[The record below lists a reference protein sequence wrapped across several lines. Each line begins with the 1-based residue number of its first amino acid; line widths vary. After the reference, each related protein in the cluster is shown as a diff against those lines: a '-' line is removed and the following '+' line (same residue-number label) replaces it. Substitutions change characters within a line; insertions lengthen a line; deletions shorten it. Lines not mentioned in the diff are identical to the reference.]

1 MSPPVKRVEPDQE
14 IPAKVDVAIIGGGIV
29 GVSAALFLAQKGVSV
44 VLCEKGEIG
53 AEQSSRNWGWCRTL
67 SRDPREIPLSIES
80 LRLWREM
87 NELTGEETG
96 FRQCG
101 ILSLCKTDAE
111 MATSREWAEI
121 AQPYQL
127 QAQVLAPN
135 ELSSLAPGLAGDWK
149 GALYAPT
156 DGRAEPSLAAPAIA
170 RGAQRFGATILTNCA
185 VRGIET
191 SAGAVS
197 GIVTEKGRIAAGTV
211 VLAGGV
217 WSSLMCDQLGVRL
230 PQLKVL
236 GNVMRTAP
244 LEGGPEV
251 SVKGPGFGMR
261 KRLDGGYNIAFG
273 QSNEAQIVPDSF
285 RYFFDFLPRAI
296 AERQSLRL
304 RLGARFMQE
313 WRWSRPWKMDE
324 VSPFEQFRILDPKP
338 LAYDLNHARR
348 NIQKAFPVFEKM
360 QVVESWAGL
369 IDAIPD
375 AVPVISAVDELPGLF
390 LSTGYSGHG
399 FGLGPGAGRLTAQMV
414 TGETPMVDPEP
425 FRFARLAKGKKAI
438 LNPGVFR

>member
-1 MSPPVKRVEPDQE
+1 MAPAVMRVEPDKE
-14 IPAKVDVAIIGGGIV
+14 IPGKVDVAIIGGGIV

-53 AEQSSRNWGWCRTL
+53 AEQSSRNWGWCRTQ
-67 SRDPREIPLSIES
+67 SRDPRELPLSIES
-80 LRLWREM
+80 LRLWRGM

-96 FRQCG
+96 FRECG
-101 ILSLCKTDAE
+101 ILSLCKSDAE
-111 MATSREWAEI
+111 LATARGWEEEARR
-121 AQPYQL
+121 YQL
-127 QAQVLAPN
+127 QARVLTPE
-135 ELSSLAPGLAGDWK
+135 ELPSVAPGLAGDWK
-149 GALYAPT
+149 GGLYSPT
-156 DGRAEPSLAAPAIA
+156 DGRAEPSMAAPAIA
-170 RGAQRFGATILTNCA
+170 RGARRHGATILTNCA

-197 GIVTEKGRIAAGTV
+197 GIVTEKGRIAASSV

-217 WSSLMCDQLGVRL
+217 WSSLMCDQIGVRL

-236 GNVMRTAP
+236 GNLMRTAP

-251 SVKGPGFGMR
+251 SAKGPGFGMR

-296 AERQSLRL
+296 AERKSLRL

-313 WRWSRPWKMDE
+313 WRWARRWKMDE
-324 VSPFEQFRILDPKP
+324 VSPFEHVRTLDPKP
-338 LAYDLNHARR
+338 LAYDLDQAKR
-348 NIQKAFPVFEKM
+348 NIQAAYPIFRKM

-369 IDAIPD
+369 IDATPD
-375 AVPVISAVDELPGLF
+375 AVPVISAVDDLTGLF

-399 FGLGPGAGRLTAQMV
+399 FGLGPGGGKLTAQLVM
-414 TGETPMVDPEP
+414 GETPLVDPAP
-425 FRFARLAKGKKAI
+425 FRFARLAKGKRAV